1 MSMETASGLQSADRL
16 FQIMELLSIHGRG
29 LPLSEICKETG
40 LPKGTASRML
50 SALIA
55 HGYATQDVENR
66 KYRLTMRMFQVG
78 SRVADSTG
86 VLRVAQPY
94 LDMLA
99 QQSQETIHLVTRMN
113 NEVLYLYK
121 EDGGAGYV
129 RMASYVGLHNPMY
142 CTGVG
147 KSILA
152 YLSEEE
158 LRSIWNSSEII
169 AYTDKTIVRLEDM
182 RREVERIRERGYAL
196 DMEEH
201 EEGVRCI
208 AAPILDVNKKPIAA
222 ISLSA
227 PAMRLDDARIAELV
241 PMVLETV
248 EKIARAY

>member
-1 MSMETASGLQSADRL
+1 MTTENVSGLQSADRL
-16 FQIMELLSIHGRG
+16 FQIMELLSVHGRG
-29 LPLSEICKETG
+29 LPLSEICKQTG

-55 HGYATQDVENR
+55 HGYAAQDVENR
-66 KYRLTMRMFQVG
+66 KYRLTMRMFQIG

-86 VLRVAQPY
+86 ILRAAQPY
-94 LDMLA
+94 LDDLA
-99 QQSQETIHLVTRMN
+99 QRSKETVHLVTRMDH
-113 NEVLYLYK
+113 EVLYLYK

-152 YLSEEE
+152 YLPEEE
-158 LRSIWNSSEII
+158 LRSIWNSSEIV
-169 AYTDKTIVRLEDM
+169 AYTDKTIIRLEDM
-182 RREVERIRERGYAL
+182 LRETAQIRRQRYAL

-208 AAPILDVNKKPIAA
+208 AAPILDANGNPVAA

-227 PAMRLDDARIAELV
+227 PTLRLEDARIKELV

>member
-1 MSMETASGLQSADRL
+1 MAMETESGLQSADRM
-16 FQIMELLSIHGRG
+16 FQIMELLSLHGRG

-55 HGYATQDVENR
+55 HGYAAQDVENR

-86 VLRVAQPY
+86 IMKVAQPY
-94 LDMLA
+94 LDDLA
-99 QQSQETIHLVTRMN
+99 QRSKETVHLVTRMN

-158 LRSIWNSSEII
+158 LRSVWEGSEIV
-169 AYTDKTIVRLEDM
+169 AYTDKTITRLEDM
-182 RREVERIRERGYAL
+182 RREAEQIRKQGYAL

-208 AAPILDVNKKPIAA
+208 AAPVLDANGNPVAA

-227 PAMRLDDARIAELV
+227 PAMRLDDERMKELV

>member
-1 MSMETASGLQSADRL
+1 MAMETESGLQSADRL
-16 FQIMELLSIHGRG
+16 FQIMELLSLHGRG

-55 HGYATQDVENR
+55 HGYAAQDVENR

-86 VLRVAQPY
+86 IMKVAQPY
-94 LDMLA
+94 LDDLA
-99 QQSQETIHLVTRMN
+99 QRSKETVHLVTRMN

-158 LRSIWNSSEII
+158 LRSVWEGSEIK
-169 AYTDKTIVRLEDM
+169 AFTDKTITRLEDM
-182 RREVERIRERGYAL
+182 RREAEQIRKQGYAL

-208 AAPILDVNKKPIAA
+208 AAPVLDANRNPVAA

-227 PAMRLDDARIAELV
+227 PAMRLDDERMKELV

>member
-78 SRVADSTG
+78 SRVADSSG
-86 VLRVAQPY
+86 ILRTAQPF
-94 LDMLA
+94 LDELA
-99 QQSQETIHLVTRMN
+99 QQTKETVHLVTRMD

-147 KSILA
+147 KCILA
-152 YLSEEE
+152 FLPDEV
-158 LRSIWNSSEII
+158 LRDIWNRSQIV
-169 AYTDKTIVRLEDM
+169 AYTPKTIVDLEEMRLEAK
-182 RREVERIRERGYAL
+182 RIREQGYAL

-208 AAPILDVNKKPIAA
+208 AAPVLDANAIPLAA

-227 PAMRLDDARIAELV
+227 PATRLCDERIWELV
-241 PMVLETV
+241 PEVLETAK
-248 EKIARAY
+248 KISRAY